1 MINKNKVLD
10 TNKLFLLRLKH
21 KNRRIVLCHGVFDL
35 LHIGHINYFKSAKKL
50 GHILVVSITDDQFV
64 NKGPGRPAFKI
75 NDRVKFLKEINCID
89 FICVSRDY
97 TAEKVIK
104 FLKPNIYCKGK
115 DYSTN
120 KKNKKDLNLS
130 KEVKAIKSVKG
141 KFSTVDEKIF
151 SSSKYINDNDLQDF
165 SDNCKKYISSIR
177 DDFSLDLIS
186 KNLKDLSKKKVL
198 IIGETIIDNYITT
211 EAIGKSG
218 KEPVMVVKQ
227 KNKIKFLGGVGYI
240 ANLCSSFSKKTN
252 IISFLGEKKD
262 EKNFVLQNLNKK
274 IKYKFLY
281 KKNSPTIFKTRY
293 LDDYRKSKIIGIY
306 DLNDEPISK
315 NEENKFYNLI
325 KKEIKKNDIIIVADY
340 GHGIITERIR
350 KLILGSNKKLFL
362 NTQINSFNRGYHTV
376 FKYNKINSLVI
387 NDSEL
392 RYEIGDKN
400 SSIISLAKSL
410 RKKVIFNKLI
420 VTQGRSG
427 AFLIDCKD
435 WSSTFCPAFN
445 ENSIDTVGAG
455 DTFFALAS
463 LCLGSK
469 IDNRLSLLI
478 SSLAASFSTNQLG
491 NISIFNYDIL
501 KKQLNHILK

>member
-1 MINKNKVLD
+1 MLKKNKVID
-10 TNKLFLLRLKH
+10 VSKLSLLRLKQ

-50 GHILVVSITDDQFV
+50 GHTLVVSITDDAFV

-75 NDRVKFLKEINCID
+75 NDRVKFLKEINCIN
-89 FICVSRDY
+89 FICVSQDF
-97 TAEKVIK
+97 TSEKIIK
-104 FLKPNIYCKGK
+104 NLKPNVYCKGK
-115 DYSTN
+115 DYLSN
-120 KKNKKDLNLS
+120 KKNKKDVNLL

-141 KFSTVDEKIF
+141 KFITLDEQMF
-151 SSSKYINDNDLQDF
+151 SSSKHINDNDLQDL
-165 SDNCKKYISSIR
+165 SDNCKNYISSIR
-177 DDFSLDLIS
+177 DKFNLDIIS
-186 KNLKDLSKKKVL
+186 KKLKELNKKKVL

-218 KEPVMVVKQ
+218 KEPMMVVKQ
-227 KNKIKFLGGVGYI
+227 KNKIKFLGGVGYV
-240 ANLCSSFSKKTN
+240 ANLCSSFAQKTN

-262 EKNFVLQNLNKK
+262 EKNFVLQNLSKK
-274 IKYKFLY
+274 IKYNFLY

-306 DLNDEPISK
+306 DLNDEPISTS
-315 NEENKFYNLI
+315 EEKKFFNLI
-325 KKEIKKNDIIIVADY
+325 KKHINKNDIIIVADY
-340 GHGIITERIR
+340 GHGIITEKIR
-350 KLILGSNKKLFL
+350 KLILSQHNKLFL

-376 FKYNKINSLVI
+376 FKYKKINTLVI

-400 SSIISLAKSL
+400 SSVLSLAKKL

-427 AFLIDCKD
+427 AFLINYKD

-445 ENSIDTVGAG
+445 ENSVDTVGAG

-463 LCLGSK
+463 MCLGTK
-469 IDNRLSLLI
+469 IDDKLSLLI
-478 SSLAASFSTNQLG
+478 SSLAASFSTNQVG
-491 NISIFNYDIL
+491 NTSVFNYDII